1 MRAAQQEA
9 QPTVT
14 RIDSD
19 LSGMVPTAQMNGA
32 SSGGNQQS
40 TMTIDTRQ
48 IGKPDQFKHDA
59 MEYADWSF
67 VFKSYM
73 SCINYKYLELFE
85 RLDQTRSPM
94 LNRMMNDA
102 DKALSVQLYFVLVM
116 LVKGRP
122 LDIVQNAGQGEGAE
136 ACRKL
141 EELYQ
146 YHPRI
151 ASRFEGSISQILC
164 TRFTN
169 DVEAELEQFEKII
182 RRCEAESGKTLDDE
196 VLLLVW

>member
-1 MRAAQQEA
+1 MIRAMNWPGCELHSKKRS
-9 QPTVT
+9 PTVP

-32 SSGGNQQS
+32 SSGGSQQS
-40 TMTIDTRQ
+40 TMTIDARQ
-48 IGKPDQFKHDA
+48 IGKPDQFEGDA
-59 MEYADWSF
+59 KEYADWSF

-73 SCINYKYLELFE
+73 SCIKYKYLGLFA
-85 RLDQTRSPM
+85 RLDQTRSPVP
-94 LNRMMNDA
+94 NRMMNDA
-102 DKALSVQLYFVLVM
+102 DNGIQLYFVLVM

-122 LDIVQNAGQGEGAE
+122 LENVQNAGQGEGAE
-136 ACRKL
+136 AFRKL
-141 EELYQ
+141 EEL

-151 ASRFEGSISQILC
+151 ASRFLCSLSQILS

-182 RRCEAESGKTLDDE
+182 RRYAAESGK
-196 VLLLVW
+196 VF